1 MFKKILLS
9 TTFLAFSLQFAHAG
23 QGTIR
28 ETEDAIIIEYSGEN
42 DEEVK
47 AALKAKERE
56 EKQAEVDAEKRKA
69 KAEQGLEKEKA
80 KAAIREQ
87 KGPRVRESEEELKK
101 E

>member
-1 MFKKILLS
+1 MSKRIIFCAIFIATYPLTVL
-9 TTFLAFSLQFAHAG
+9 AG

-47 AALKAKERE
+47 DALKVRE
-56 EKQAEVDAEKRKA
+56 LDEKQKAVDDEKQKKLIEQSAEKT
-69 KAEQGLEKEKA
+69 KEKA
-80 KAAIREQ
+80 VIRAQ
-87 KGPRVRESEEELKK
+87 RASRVRESEEELKN